1 MDIRRQRRGRSG
13 FTLVELVLATTI
25 AMLLLGALY
34 VAVDMQLR
42 FAQNSRDLVEES
54 TLARALLARIDSDAS
69 QVVGLSDPGRFRTA
83 AGADALADPSA
94 TSSSTSATPTTT
106 SSTTGATS
114 STSSTSASGA
124 TSTSSS
130 SSSSTT
136 DSGTSTNVVLPLGV
150 QGDSETLHLF
160 VSRFPR
166 ELYVNPNSDTQ
177 PVVSDLRRISY
188 WLPDGQDSTTGLA
201 RQEVPLVTSDDA
213 LQNLPPGIDSE
224 SSYVIADEVRELN
237 FQYFD
242 GTNWQDTWDS
252 TTPGADGVTPI
263 GSPCAIAVTIS
274 VARPGANGN
283 VKSYRH
289 VIAIQTANGTT
300 AQQTQ
305 SSTSA
310 PSTTSSMGGGATP

>member
-1 MDIRRQRRGRSG
+1 MDIRRQRCGRSG

-54 TLARALLARIDSDAS
+54 TLARALLARIDSDVS
-69 QVVGLSDPGRFRTA
+69 QVVGLSDPGRFRIA
-83 AGADALADPSA
+83 SGADALSDPNA
-94 TSSSTSATPTTT
+94 TSSSTTSAAPTTPA
-106 SSTTGATS
+106 STTGTASSTS
-114 STSSTSASGA
+114 STSSTTS

-130 SSSSTT
+130 TSTT
-136 DSGTSTNVVLPLGV
+136 DSGTSTNIVLPLGV

-166 ELYVNPNSDTQ
+166 ELYVNINSETQ

-188 WLPDGQDSTTGLA
+188 WLPGGQDSPTGLA

-213 LQNLPPGIDSE
+213 LQNLPPGIDNE
-224 SSYVIADEVRELN
+224 SSFVIADEVRNLQ

-252 TTPGADGVTPI
+252 TVPGADGVTPI
-263 GSPCAIAVTIS
+263 GSPCAIAVTIG

-283 VKSYRH
+283 LKTYRH

-300 AQQTQ
+300 LQAQTQ
-305 SSTSA
+305 S
-310 PSTTSSMGGGATP
+310 TTGGGATP

>member
-94 TSSSTSATPTTT
+94 TTSSTSAAPTTA

-114 STSSTSASGA
+114 STSSTAASGA
-124 TSTSSS
+124 ASTSSS
-130 SSSSTT
+130 SSTSTT

-150 QGDSETLHLF
+150 QGDSETLHLY

-188 WLPDGQDSTTGLA
+188 WLPGGQDSTTGLA
-201 RQEVPLVTSDDA
+201 RQEVPLITSDNA
-213 LQNLPPGIDSE
+213 LQNLPPGIDGE

-242 GTNWQDTWDS
+242 GTNWQDSWDS

-274 VARPGANGN
+274 VARPGANGS

-300 AQQTQ
+300 VQQTQ
-305 SSTSA
+305 STTSGTSA
-310 PSTTSSMGGGATP
+310 ASTTGGGATP

>member
-1 MDIRRQRRGRSG
+1 
-13 FTLVELVLATTI
+13 
-25 AMLLLGALY
+25 MLLLGALY

-54 TLARALLARIDSDAS
+54 TLARALLARMDSDAS

-94 TSSSTSATPTTT
+94 TSSSTSATASTA
-106 SSTTGATS
+106 SSATGATS

-136 DSGTSTNVVLPLGV
+136 DSGTSTNVVIPLGV
-150 QGDSETLHLF
+150 QGDSETLHLY

-166 ELYVNPNSDTQ
+166 ELYVNPNSDVQ

-188 WLPDGQDSTTGLA
+188 WLPGGQDSTTGLA
-201 RQEVPLVTSDDA
+201 RQEVSLVTSDDA
-213 LQNLPPGIDSE
+213 LQNLPPGIDKE

-242 GTNWQDTWDS
+242 GTNWQDSWDS

-263 GSPCAIAVTIS
+263 GSPVAIAVTVS
-274 VARPGANGN
+274 VARPGASDS

-300 AQQTQ
+300 VQQTQ
-305 SSTSA
+305 STTSGA
-310 PSTTSSMGGGATP
+310 SAASSMGGGATP

>member
-1 MDIRRQRRGRSG
+1 MNVRRQRRGRAG

-54 TLARALLARIDSDAS
+54 TLARAILARIDADAS
-69 QVVGLSDPGRFRTA
+69 QVVGLSDPGRFRVA
-83 AGADALADPSA
+83 AGADALSDPTA
-94 TSSSTSATPTTT
+94 TAAATPAAATPATTP
-106 SSTTGATS
+106 AAAPAA
-114 STSSTSASGA
+114 ASGGASGSTA
-124 TSTSSS
+124 TTE
-130 SSSSTT
+130 
-136 DSGTSTNVVLPLGV
+136 SGTSTNVVLPLGV

-160 VSRFPR
+160 VSRVPR
-166 ELYVNPNSDTQ
+166 ELYMNVNSDTP

-188 WLPDGQDSTTGLA
+188 WLIGGADNPAGLA
-201 RQEVPLVTSDDA
+201 RQEVPIVTSEDA
-213 LQNLPPGIDSE
+213 LQNLPPGLDNE
-224 SSYVIADEVRELN
+224 SAFLIAEEVRSLN

-252 TTPGADGVTPI
+252 TTPGVDGVTPI
-263 GSPCAIAVTIS
+263 GSPRAIAVTVG

-283 VKSYRH
+283 VKIYRH
-289 VIAIQTANGTT
+289 VIAIQSANGTT

-305 SSTSA
+305 PASTS
-310 PSTTSSMGGGATP
+310 GGGATP

>member
-1 MDIRRQRRGRSG
+1 MDVRRQRRGRSG

-54 TLARALLARIDSDAS
+54 TLARALLARMDSDVS
-69 QVVGLSDPGRFRTA
+69 QVVGLSDPGRFRIA
-83 AGADALADPSA
+83 SGADALSDPNAPSPS
-94 TSSSTSATPTTT
+94 TTSAAPTTPA
-106 SSTTGATS
+106 STTGTASSTS
-114 STSSTSASGA
+114 STSSTS

-130 SSSSTT
+130 TSTT
-136 DSGTSTNVVLPLGV
+136 DAGISTNIVLPLGV

-166 ELYVNPNSDTQ
+166 ELYVNLNSDTQ

-188 WLPDGQDSTTGLA
+188 WLPGGQDSPMGLA

-213 LQNLPPGIDSE
+213 LQNLPPGIENE
-224 SSYVIADEVRELN
+224 SLYVIADEVRQLQ

-242 GTNWQDTWDS
+242 GTNWQDSWDS
-252 TTPGADGVTPI
+252 TLPGADGVTPI
-263 GSPCAIAVTIS
+263 GSPCAIMVTLG

-283 VKSYRH
+283 LKTYRH
-289 VIAIQTANGTT
+289 VIAIQTANGAT
-300 AQQTQ
+300 AQAQTQ
-305 SSTSA
+305 S
-310 PSTTSSMGGGATP
+310 TTGGGATP

>member
-1 MDIRRQRRGRSG
+1 MDVRRQRRGRSG

-54 TLARALLARIDSDAS
+54 TLARALLARIDSDVS
-69 QVVGLSDPGRFRTA
+69 QVVGLSDPGRFRLA

-94 TSSSTSATPTTT
+94 TSSSTSTPSTTA
-106 SSTTGATS
+106 SSTTS
-114 STSSTSASGA
+114 STSSTSASS
-124 TSTSSS
+124 STSSS
-130 SSSSTT
+130 GSASTT

-150 QGDSETLHLF
+150 LGDSETLHLF

-166 ELYVNPNSDTQ
+166 ELYVNPDSDTQ

-213 LQNLPPGIDSE
+213 LQNMPPGIE
-224 SSYVIADEVRELN
+224 GEASSYVIADEVRELN

-242 GTNWQDTWDS
+242 GTNWQDSWDS
-252 TTPGADGVTPI
+252 TVAGADGVTPI
-263 GSPCAIAVTIS
+263 GSPCAIAVTVGI
-274 VARPGANGN
+274 ARPGADGA
-283 VKSYRH
+283 VKTYRH
-289 VIAIQTANGTT
+289 VIAIQTANGNTPQ
-300 AQQTQ
+300 AQ
-305 SSTSA
+305 SSQQSSA
-310 PSTTSSMGGGATP
+310 STTGGGATP